1 MKIGPLQTAID
12 PDALM
17 GKSKVYIRRALNCK
31 NTNDH
36 DQYQLWASLALEL
49 LAKSF
54 LAKIHPSLIVKP
66 DHFPSLSAASG
77 INIETDIITIPA
89 KTLFDRL
96 EKLLPEFDEK
106 VKEFCYAISRRR
118 NAELH
123 SGEVPF
129 QDMRLE
135 TWEGPYWYTVQ
146 ILLKMSASNLEEWLG
161 VNTKPPPEILDS
173 FWKATKNIVET
184 KIEQAKEGFSNLSK
198 REHSKSLDNIPEITT
213 DCCREFFDLAE
224 PYICWESECP
234 ACPGPAIMAGKQ
246 YGEDVLNQEI
256 NQEDEFDY
264 TIWDN
269 VIKYYGAEE
278 FHCPICNLHLDRQS
292 EIAVT
297 NMTSEYDEVEDRVSE
312 YQLEYENE

>member
-1 MKIGPLQTAID
+1 MKIGPLQTAIH

-17 GKSKVYIRRALNCK
+17 GKSKVYIRRALHCK
-31 NTNDH
+31 DIEDN

-49 LAKSF
+49 LAKSI

-77 INIETDIITIPA
+77 INIETNIRTIPA
-89 KTLFDRL
+89 RTLFERL
-96 EKLLPEFDEK
+96 AKIIPEFDSK
-106 VKEFCYAISRRR
+106 VEQFCDAISKRR

-135 TWEGPYWYTVQ
+135 TWESQYWYNVQ
-146 ILLKMSASNLEEWLG
+146 ILLKISESNLEEWLG
-161 VNTKPPPEILDS
+161 VNTKPPPAILDS
-173 FWKATKNIVET
+173 FWKATEDIVKT
-184 KIEQAKEGFSNLSK
+184 KIEQAKEGFDKLSK
-198 REHSKSLDNIPEITT
+198 KDRSKLLDNMPEVTA
-213 DCCREFFDLAE
+213 DCCRELFDLTE

-246 YGEDVLNQEI
+246 YGEDIINQAIE
-256 NQEDEFDY
+256 QEDEFDY
-264 TIWDN
+264 IIWDN
-269 VIKYYGAEE
+269 VVKYYGAEE
-278 FHCPICNLHLDRQS
+278 FHCPICNLHLNRQS

-297 NMTSEYDEVEDRVSE
+297 NMNSEYDEIEERVSE
-312 YQLEYENE
+312 YEPEYDNE